1 VFGTWDDSDNYSRI
15 KKSITRNIKKKKK
28 KKKKKKNHFMVADY
42 PQPNLWPKSIH
53 IGLPPILASPVTKKT
68 SPSDWLRNWLVCYG
82 AQQCIKKK
90 N

>member
-1 VFGTWDDSDNYSRI
+1 
-15 KKSITRNIKKKKK
+15 
-28 KKKKKKNHFMVADY
+28 MVADS

-68 SPSDWLRNWLVCYG
+68 SPSDWLRNWLVCYS